1 MGKKRK
7 SLLRGEK
14 DEKRSKANEKSPV
27 SKSSDNASGV
37 KPVARNAIAEQNP
50 KLAKPCLFLQ
60 SALSLGDASNAFVV
74 LATKKSD
81 ESTTGNATNKADL
94 NSLSRTKKKK
104 AKHRATV
111 LTTCYLP
118 VADNRKNVLL
128 ISPKDGLGQMQ
139 LPKVERMYETIEI
152 YVKPLLILDVNG
164 ILCHR
169 VRDRTIPSS
178 LQSFFDNQNLDVPAN
193 LRKEI
198 YRKPIGR
205 VACTDIIARTDLFV
219 FLEYLNEHFTLAVW
233 SSAKRKTV
241 RTLVRMLF
249 PSKIEKELLFLWG
262 QDKCNV
268 EKDERNKDMSEKVFM
283 KPLSKVWH
291 NFPLWNISNTLIM
304 DDSPDKCEQFKDNAI
319 HPSPLQ
325 GYCTEAIGQ
334 VLENA
339 HDDSWIGSKTEEHIS
354 ALDRNLLSDEYNQ
367 QKQMEFFEDVTSSWK
382 QSSNRDNM
390 IFLPSLLK
398 AASAKL
404 LL

>member
-7 SLLRGEK
+7 TLLGGEK
-14 DEKRSKANEKSPV
+14 DEKRIKANTNNPTSQ
-27 SKSSDNASGV
+27 SSDKKSGV
-37 KPVARNAIAEQNP
+37 KTRATNAIKQQHNP

-60 SALSLGDASNAFVV
+60 SAMSLGDNSNAFVV
-74 LATKKSD
+74 LATKKSE
-81 ESTTGNATNKADL
+81 ESTTGNTKNKTDL

-104 AKHRATV
+104 VKHRATV

-118 VADNRKNVLL
+118 EADNLNELL
-128 ISPKDGLGQMQ
+128 ISPKAGLGQMQ
-139 LPKVERMYETIEI
+139 LPKVERMYDKIEI

-169 VRDRTIPSS
+169 VRDRTIPSP
-178 LQSFFDNQNLDVPAN
+178 LQSFFDSQNLDIPAN
-193 LRKEI
+193 LEKEI

-205 VACTDIIARTDLFV
+205 VACTDIIARTDISA
-219 FLEYLNEHFTLAVW
+219 FLEYLHEHFTLAVW

-268 EKDERNKDMSEKVFM
+268 EKDEGNKNLSERVFM

-304 DDSPDKCEQFKDNAI
+304 DDSPDKCEEFKDNAI
-319 HPSPLQ
+319 HPSPLN
-325 GYCTEAIGQ
+325 GYCAEAIGQ
-334 VLENA
+334 VMENV
-339 HDDSWIGSKTEEHIS
+339 HDSRIGLNKEECTS
-354 ALDRNLLSDEYNQ
+354 AIDRNLLSDEYNQ
-367 QKQMEFFEDVTSSWK
+367 QKQMEFFEEVTSSWK
-382 QSSNRDNM
+382 KSSNREDL

-398 AASAKL
+398 ASSAKL
-404 LL
+404 LF

>member
-7 SLLRGEK
+7 SLLGGEK
-14 DEKRSKANEKSPV
+14 DEKRIKANTNNPTSQ
-27 SKSSDNASGV
+27 SSDKKSGV
-37 KPVARNAIAEQNP
+37 KTRAKNAIKQQHNP

-60 SALSLGDASNAFVV
+60 SAMSLGDDSNAFVV
-74 LATKKSD
+74 LATKKSE
-81 ESTTGNATNKADL
+81 ESTTGNTKNKTDL

-104 AKHRATV
+104 VKHRATV

-118 VADNRKNVLL
+118 EADNLNELL
-128 ISPKDGLGQMQ
+128 ISPKAGLGQMQ
-139 LPKVERMYETIEI
+139 LPKVERMYDKIEI

-169 VRDRTIPSS
+169 VRDRTIPSP
-178 LQSFFDNQNLDVPAN
+178 LQSFFDSQNLDIPAN
-193 LRKEI
+193 LEKEI

-205 VACTDIIARTDLFV
+205 VACTDIIARTDISA
-219 FLEYLNEHFTLAVW
+219 FLEYLHEHFTLAVW

-268 EKDERNKDMSEKVFM
+268 EKDEGNKNLSERVFM

-304 DDSPDKCEQFKDNAI
+304 DDSPDKCEEFKDNAI
-319 HPSPLQ
+319 HPSPLK
-325 GYCTEAIGQ
+325 GYCAEAIGQ
-334 VLENA
+334 VMENV
-339 HDDSWIGSKTEEHIS
+339 HDSRIGLNKEECTS
-354 ALDRNLLSDEYNQ
+354 AIDRNLLSDEYNQ
-367 QKQMEFFEDVTSSWK
+367 QKQMEFFEEVTSSWK
-382 QSSNRDNM
+382 KSSNREDL

-398 AASAKL
+398 ASSAKL
-404 LL
+404 LF